1 MSFAP
6 LRLRHLI
13 AGLAV
18 FCGVTAP
25 VAAASEQ
32 APAPAGPFTEYQLA
46 SPKPNI
52 AKIKANKIE
61 KPVLKF
67 GMIKLT
73 DCIPII
79 AARELG
85 YFAEEGLSVS
95 IEVQAN
101 WKVVQERVVSMELD
115 GSHMLYNHPIG
126 ARVGYLGTSNIIT
139 PYNMSINGKGITVST
154 AIFKQMQEKDPVLA
168 TAGYPLPV
176 KADSLKAIAKE
187 RAAAGNPLRFGM
199 TFASG
204 SHNMTLRYW
213 LAAGGVNP
221 GFYEGSNDP
230 VGKKDADVLLSAVPP
245 PQMVANLTANTI
257 DGFCVGE
264 PWNQR
269 AVVDGVGVAV
279 NGDQYVYDGCP
290 DKVFGVAEEWAS
302 KNPNT
307 LNAVVKALIRAGQWL
322 DESPENRKLA
332 CEMLANKAYI
342 GTNVEVLAESMLGT
356 YQYTK
361 GDRREAKS
369 FNIFYKRFASFP
381 FKSHAVWGLTQARRW
396 GQIPSNKSD
405 TWYFG
410 VADQT
415 FRTDIYR
422 KAFADLLADGKVKAE
437 DLPADDY
444 QASPAE
450 AFIDKI
456 AFDPKKPNEYIKA
469 FPIGLK

>member
-1 MSFAP
+1 MRSA
-6 LRLRHLI
+6 LLI
-13 AGLAV
+13 
-18 FCGVTAP
+18 
-25 VAAASEQ
+25 VAATLAGSLSAAAFAAE
-32 APAPAGPFTEYQLA
+32 ALPAPAGPFSEYQLA
-46 SPKPNI
+46 APKPNI

-73 DCIPII
+73 DCIPLV

-85 YFAEEGLSVS
+85 YFADEGLSVS

-115 GSHMLYNHPIG
+115 GSHMLYNHPLG
-126 ARVGYLGTSNIIT
+126 ARIGYLGQANVIAPFNI
-139 PYNMSINGKGITVST
+139 SINGKGISVST
-154 AIFKQMQEKDPVLA
+154 ALWKQMQEKDPALKE
-168 TAGYPLPV
+168 AGYPLPV

-187 RAAAGNPLRFGM
+187 RTAAGNPVRFGM
-199 TFASG
+199 TYPSG
-204 SHNMTLRYW
+204 SHNITLRYW

-221 GFYEGSNDP
+221 GFYEGYNDP
-230 VGKKDADVLLSAVPP
+230 VGKKDADVLLSVVPP

-269 AVVDGVGVAV
+269 AVTDGIGVAV
-279 NGDQYVYDGCP
+279 NGDQYVFDGCP
-290 DKVFGVAEEWAS
+290 DKIFGVAEEWAD
-302 KNPNT
+302 KHPNT
-307 LNAVVKALIRAGQWL
+307 LVAVVKALIRANRWL
-322 DESPENRKLA
+322 DESPENRKKA
-332 CEMLANKAYI
+332 AEMLANKAYI

-356 YQYTK
+356 YQYQK

-396 GQIPSNKSD
+396 GQIPTSKSD
-405 TWYFG
+405 AWYQEIAG
-410 VADQT
+410 QT
-415 FRTDIYR
+415 FRPDIYR
-422 KAFADLLADGKVKAE
+422 KAFAALLAENLVKAD
-437 DLPADDY
+437 DLPAEDSQSY
-444 QASPAE
+444 PAE

-456 AFDPKKPNEYIKA
+456 AFDPAKPNDYLKKFA
-469 FPIGLK
+469 IGLK

>member
-1 MSFAP
+1 MSNLP

-18 FCGVTAP
+18 FCGVISP
-25 VAAASEQ
+25 VVAASEQ

-73 DCIPII
+73 DCIALV

-101 WKVVQERVVSMELD
+101 WKVVQERVVNMELD

-126 ARVGYLGTSNIIT
+126 ARIGYLGSSNIIA
-139 PYNMSINGKGITVST
+139 PYNICINGKGITVST
-154 AIFKQMQEKDPVLA
+154 ALFKQMQEKDPVLA

-213 LAAGGVNP
+213 LASGGVNP

-279 NGDQYVYDGCP
+279 NGDQYVFDGCP
-290 DKVFGVAEEWAS
+290 DKVFGVAEEWAE

-307 LNAVVKALIRAGQWL
+307 LHAVVKALIRAGQWL
-322 DESPENRKLA
+322 DEKPENRKLA

-396 GQIPSNKSD
+396 GQIPTNKSD
-405 TWYFG
+405 AWYFG
-410 VADQT
+410 IADQT
-415 FRTDIYR
+415 YRTDIYR
-422 KAFADLLADGKVKAE
+422 KAFAELLAEGKVKAE

-456 AFDPKKPNEYIKA
+456 AFDPKKPNDYIKA

>member
-1 MSFAP
+1 MSLTF
-6 LRLRHLI
+6 R
-13 AGLAV
+13 GLLLSLTLST
-18 FCGVTAP
+18 CCS
-25 VAAASEQ
+25 VATVQAAEGRTE
-32 APAPAGPFTEYQLA
+32 AMTFTPYEIVN
-46 SPKPNI
+46 PRPNL

-101 WKVVQERVVSMELD
+101 WKVVQERVVNMELD

-126 ARVGYLGTSNIIT
+126 ARIGYLGTSNIIA
-139 PYNMSINGKGITVST
+139 PYNMSINGKGISVSNNLW
-154 AIFKQMQEKDPVLA
+154 KMMQEKDPSLKEA
-168 TAGYPLPV
+168 NYPLPV
-176 KADSLKAIAKE
+176 KADTIKAIAKE
-187 RAAAGNPLRFGM
+187 RTAAGNPLRFGM
-199 TFASG
+199 TFPSG
-204 SHNMTLRYW
+204 SHNISLRYW

-221 GFYEGSNDP
+221 GFYEGPNDP

-279 NGDQYVYDGCP
+279 NGDQYIFDGCP
-290 DKVFGVAEEWAS
+290 DKVFGVAEEWAT
-302 KNPNT
+302 KYPNT

-322 DESPENRKLA
+322 DESPANRKLA
-332 CEMLANKAYI
+332 CEMLANKNYI

-356 YQYTK
+356 YQYQK

-369 FNIFYKRFASFP
+369 FNVFYQRFASFP

-396 GQIPSNKSD
+396 GQIPINRSD
-405 TWYFG
+405 SWYFEI
-410 VADQT
+410 ADQT

-422 KAFADLLADGKVKAE
+422 KAFGELLTDGKVKAE

-444 QASPAE
+444 QSHPAE

-456 AFDPKKPNEYIKA
+456 AFDPKKPNEYLKKFA
-469 FPIGLK
+469 IGLK

>member
-1 MSFAP
+1 MSFLP
-6 LRLRHLI
+6 LRLRRLI

-18 FCGVTAP
+18 LCGVTGTTMS
-25 VAAASEQ
+25 ASES
-32 APAPAGPFTEYQLA
+32 APAPAGPFTEYQLS

-73 DCIPII
+73 DCIPIV

-85 YFAEEGLSVS
+85 FFAEEGLSVS

-115 GSHMLYNHPIG
+115 GSHMLYNHPLGGRI
-126 ARVGYLGTSNIIT
+126 GYLGSSNVIT

-154 AIFKQMQEKDPVLA
+154 AIWKQMQEKDA
-168 TAGYPLPV
+168 TLKDANYPLPV
-176 KADSLKAIAKE
+176 KADSLKPIAKE

-221 GFYEGSNDP
+221 GYYEGSNDP

-279 NGDQYVYDGCP
+279 NGDQYVFDGCP

-307 LNAVVKALIRAGQWL
+307 LNAVVKALILAGQWL
-322 DESPENRKLA
+322 DESPDHRKLA

-356 YQYTK
+356 YQYQK
-361 GDRREAKS
+361 GDRREAKN

-396 GQIPSNKSD
+396 GQIPTNKSD
-405 TWYFG
+405 SWYFG
-410 VADQT
+410 IADQT
-415 FRTDIYR
+415 YRTDIYR
-422 KAFADLLADGKVKAE
+422 KAFAELVADGKAKAE

-444 QASPAE
+444 QAIPAE

-456 AFDPKKPNEYIKA
+456 AFDPKKPNDYLKS